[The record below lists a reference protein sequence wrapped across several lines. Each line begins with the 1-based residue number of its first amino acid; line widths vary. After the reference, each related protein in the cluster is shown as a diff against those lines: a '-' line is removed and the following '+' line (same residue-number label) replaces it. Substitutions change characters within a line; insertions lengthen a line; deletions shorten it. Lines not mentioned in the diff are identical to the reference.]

1 MKTEIITS
9 EQITKELVVKELT
22 HSVVNLTR
30 DEINEYLDILTAINN
45 DEVVFSIK
53 TNKGE
58 YLLYIKKETEKID
71 NKV

>member
-30 DEINEYLDILTAINN
+30 DEINEYLDIL
-45 DEVVFSIK
+45 FFFC
-53 TNKGE
+53 
-58 YLLYIKKETEKID
+58 
-71 NKV
+71 